1 MILYKK
7 RKMNELNKKRE
18 ENEQMILRDINRKI
32 KSIYDNL
39 KNKEQ

>member
-1 MILYKK
+1 
-7 RKMNELNKKRE
+7 MNELNKKRE

-39 KNKEQ
+39 KNKEH

>member
-39 KNKEQ
+39 KSKEQ